1 MKKFLIIYHKEDN
14 DGVFS
19 AAIMQKYIFDTFKG
33 VGVSLKG
40 VDYNILNNI
49 TKKDINKWR
58 TEYDNLIMLDISFND
73 TSLMKHAYDAFYYD
87 FIWVD
92 HHKPI
97 IDWSIKT
104 GYDKIEGRRDTK
116 HSTIYNLYKYLYDV
130 FDLEKIPELYRVL
143 SAYDSFSFE
152 AEGYDKDYV
161 FAINKA
167 VTFKGQLSVNA
178 VSSMFVRDVNN
189 TDIESLLKLGKTLI
203 QYEDFLYEDLIK
215 NSCDTTWTL
224 NNGNK
229 AAVLFLQGPT
239 SNRIFQSLIG
249 TDIKNG
255 VVFKRQKDG
264 KWTVSLYNVDD
275 DDPNNMDCGAYCKEY
290 YNGGGHKGAAG
301 CTISESQFRMLL
313 QYKTF

>member
-19 AAIMQKYIFDTFKG
+19 AAIMQKYIFDTFSG
-33 VGVSLKG
+33 IRVSLKG
-40 VDYNILNNI
+40 VDYNMLNNI
-49 TKKDINKWR
+49 TKKDIDKWR
-58 TEYDNLIMLDISFND
+58 TEYGNLIMLDISFND
-73 TSLMKHAYDAFYYD
+73 TDMMKYAYEVFNYD

-97 IDWSIKT
+97 IDWSINT

-130 FDLEKIPELYRVL
+130 FDLDRIPELYEIL
-143 SAYDSFSFE
+143 SAYDSFSFK
-152 AEGYDKDYV
+152 AAGYDKDYV

-167 VTFKGQLSVNA
+167 VTFKGKLSVNA
-178 VSSMFVRDVNN
+178 VSGMFVNDVNN
-189 TDIESLLKLGKTLI
+189 VDIESLLKLGKTLI
-203 QYEDFLYEDLIK
+203 EYDDFLYEDLIK

-224 NNGNK
+224 QNGNK
-229 AAVLFLQGPT
+229 TAALFLQGPT
-239 SNRIFQSLIG
+239 SSRMFQSLIG

-264 KWTVSLYNVDD
+264 KWTVSLYNIDD
-275 DDPNNMDCGAYCKEY
+275 DDPNNIDCGAYCKEY
-290 YNGGGHKGAAG
+290 YKGGGHKGAAG